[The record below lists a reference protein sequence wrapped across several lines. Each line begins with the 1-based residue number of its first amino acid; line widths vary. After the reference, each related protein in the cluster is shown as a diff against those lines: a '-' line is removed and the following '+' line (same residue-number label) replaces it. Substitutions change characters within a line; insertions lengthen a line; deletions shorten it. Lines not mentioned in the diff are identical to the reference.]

1 MLTRLTNTPAL
12 EAEAAPILPGAT
24 PAIRRQAVLELARL
38 AKVSPRQEAPPAT
51 FGEKLTARG
60 GRMAFFSTA
69 SVTRPPMGRPLG
81 EPATTFAAML
91 FARLSGHSR
100 KRAVELLRANP
111 NTAVGG
117 VWSVAAQAA
126 SEGVKTA
133 EQFEAWLKKTDEE
146 ASNQ

>member
-1 MLTRLTNTPAL
+1 MLTRKTYTPAL

-24 PAIRRQAVLELARL
+24 AAIRRQAVLELARL
-38 AKVSPRQEAPPAT
+38 RR
-51 FGEKLTARG
+51 KLT
-60 GRMAFFSTA
+60 GRSREMAYFTRA
-69 SVTRPPMGRPLG
+69 SVTRPMGRPLG

-100 KRAVELLRANP
+100 KRAEELLRANP